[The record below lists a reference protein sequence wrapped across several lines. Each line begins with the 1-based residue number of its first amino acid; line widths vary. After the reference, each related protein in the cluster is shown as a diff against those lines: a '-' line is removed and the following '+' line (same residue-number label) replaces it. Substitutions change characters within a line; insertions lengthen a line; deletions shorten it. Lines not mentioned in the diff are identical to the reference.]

1 MSNVRR
7 KFGRNAG
14 NAAFGR
20 STAILCAAL
29 SGTSSQAYAQAAP
42 VQSAPS
48 VTAQAQAQTSS
59 SDNTPNPTPV
69 NAPPPPSGLEDIIV
83 TAQKR
88 SENVQNVPITIQAFS
103 GAALRDSGVNSVQDL
118 TKLVPTY
125 KFGSAPGTVAA
136 RNSIRG
142 LGAFGNSAIEPS
154 VATYLDGVYVPRAG
168 SLNSTLVDVQSL
180 EVLSGPQGTLFGRNA
195 SVGAISITTALPTNK
210 LEGSAAFEAGTGER
224 YRGEVVANLP
234 FNDKFAIRFA
244 GLGEKFGGYWH
255 QDPTGRRFGGIDTIS
270 LRLTARYQFN
280 PNLSWIVRT
289 DYSTQTGDAWYNI
302 SIIPSSVTPTIL
314 TNLTR
319 VLRGNLPTIGIDS
332 NSSKQDV
339 STARIDDYHFGV
351 SSTLNFSTDSGF
363 EFKLINSYRH
373 WRASEQDGEVTF
385 LPVPL
390 LYRHFDYES
399 KSQNHEFQVVSPKD
413 RLLGG
418 RLNFVAGLYFFQEA
432 FHLDQDYNLRGSYCT
447 LAVANFAPPLVPA
460 CLAGPQMSAF
470 YQRYP
475 QETTSYAGYGQAT
488 LEVLPKVDL
497 TVGGRYT
504 HEHKDATFFSARV
517 NPAAVFG
524 TNENSPLNYSDGRFT
539 GRANLDWKPTRDI
552 LLFATYSTGFKAG
565 GFNSGASN
573 IALGNLRDYGPET
586 VKNYEVGFKTQF
598 FHRAL
603 TANVTAYRMDVNGFQ
618 ERALTSVASL
628 IRNVGSIRSQGVDA
642 QFAAAPTSWFRINAA
657 VAYNDNKFRDYQ
669 NAPPL
674 PWQTGVQ
681 NLTGTRPTYSPVW
694 STSEGIEFRNEFAN
708 GFRAALRADVSSNSA
723 QNLNAVIDNSPITVQ
738 KAYALLS
745 ARLSIFSPGDR
756 YSLAVFG
763 SNLTD
768 HHYCVNEGYLPFGP
782 QLGALDVPGKSE
794 AVTCFHGNP
803 RTIGVRVGAKF

>member
-1 MSNVRR
+1 MSDIQRTNGGAGTGHHL
-7 KFGRNAG
+7 GRG
-14 NAAFGR
+14 
-20 STAILCAAL
+20 TATLIAL
-29 SGTSSQAYAQAAP
+29 ALAGTSAQAYAQ
-42 VQSAPS
+42 STS
-48 VTAQAQAQTSS
+48 VAAQANAQAST
-59 SDNTPNPTPV
+59 SDNVPGQTPV
-69 NAPPPPSGLEDIIV
+69 NTPPPSGVDDIVV

-88 SENVQNVPITIQAFS
+88 AENVQDVPITIQAFG
-103 GAALRDSGVNSVQDL
+103 GATLRDAGVTQVQDL

-125 KFGSAPGTVAA
+125 KFGSAPGTVAN

-168 SLNSTLVDVQSL
+168 SLNSTLLDVQSI

-195 SVGAISITTALPTNK
+195 SVGAISINTALPTDR
-210 LEGSAAFEAGTGER
+210 LEGSAAVEAGTGEK

-244 GLGEKFGGYWH
+244 GLGELFGGYWH
-255 QDPTGRRFGGIDTIS
+255 QIPTGRRFGGTDTVS

-280 PNLSWIVRT
+280 PHLSWIVRG

-302 SIIPSSVTPTIL
+302 SIVPGSVTPTIL
-314 TNLTR
+314 ANLTR
-319 VLRGNLPTIGIDS
+319 VLGGNLPTIGIDS

-339 STARIDDYHFGV
+339 TTASIDDYHLGV
-351 SSTLNFSTDSGF
+351 SSTLSYSTDSDF
-363 EFKLINSYRH
+363 TFKLVNSYRH
-373 WRASEQDGEVTF
+373 WNASEQDGEVTF
-385 LPVPL
+385 LPVPI
-390 LYRHFDYES
+390 LYRHFTYES
-399 KSQNHEFQVVSPKD
+399 KSQNHEFQIISPKD

-418 RLNFVAGLYFFQEA
+418 RLNFVAGAYFFQEA
-432 FHLDQDYNLRGSYCT
+432 FHLDQDYNLRSGFCT
-447 LAVANFAPPLVPA
+447 VAVPNFAPPLVPA
-460 CLAGPQMSAF
+460 CLAGPQMSSF

-475 QETTSYAGYGQAT
+475 QETSSYAGYGQAT
-488 LEVLPKVDL
+488 LELLPKVEL
-497 TVGGRYT
+497 TLGGRYT
-504 HEHKDATFFSARV
+504 HEHKDATFFSARP

-524 TNENSPLNYSDGRFT
+524 TNENSPLTYADGRFT
-539 GRANLDWKPTRDI
+539 GRVNLAWKPMRDV

-573 IALGNLRDYGPET
+573 VVLGNLRDYGPET
-586 VKNYEVGFKTQF
+586 VKNYEAGFKTQF
-598 FHRAL
+598 LNRAL
-603 TANVTAYRMDVNGFQ
+603 TADVTAYRMDVNGFQ

-642 QFAAAPTSWFRINAA
+642 QFAAIPTSWFRINVA
-657 VAYNDNKFRDYQ
+657 VAYNDNKFTDYQ

-694 STSEGIEFRNEFAN
+694 STSEGIEFRNEFAS
-708 GFRAALRADVSSNSA
+708 GFRATLRADLSSNSA

-738 KAYALLS
+738 AGYALLS
-745 ARLSIFSPGDR
+745 GRLSVYSPNDR
-756 YSLAVFG
+756 YSIAVFG

-782 QLGALDVPGKSE
+782 QLGALDVPGQSE
-794 AVTCFHGNP
+794 AVTCFHGSP
-803 RTIGVRVGAKF
+803 RTIGVRLGAKF